1 MPNGDSQMYHI
12 MTSFSTATVRELRG
26 SFPTVRKL
34 VESEGSVIVSERG
47 RPKYLL
53 KLYTPP
59 PGAKPKA
66 KDKDYL
72 ARLKKFQP
80 RPISNTAARTLHEEN
95 RGDR

>member
-1 MPNGDSQMYHI
+1 MPPS
-12 MTSFSTATVRELRG
+12 SATVRELRG
-26 SFPTVRKL
+26 SFPKVRKL
-34 VESEGSVIVSERG
+34 VEAEGAVVISDRG

-59 PGAKPKA
+59 PSSKPA
-66 KDKDYL
+66 AKDYL

-80 RPISNTAARTLHEEN
+80 RPIGDAAARAIHDEN

>member
-1 MPNGDSQMYHI
+1 MPNGESFVYHI
-12 MTSFSTATVRELRG
+12 MTSSSIATVRELRG
-26 SFPTVRKL
+26 SFPKVRKL

-53 KLYTPP
+53 MLYTPP
-59 PGAKPKA
+59 PSAKPKA
-66 KDKDYL
+66 KDHL